1 MFARLTT
8 VQVKKERMDEAIRF
22 YRESVV
28 PVAKSQIGFVA
39 AYLLAD
45 RKRAKGVSITFWDS
59 EENAV
64 ANEKS
69 GYYLEQVTKFLG
81 YFSAAPIAED
91 YEVAIQV

>member
-8 VQVKKERMDEAIRF
+8 VQIRKERIDDAIKF
-22 YRESVV
+22 YRGSVV
-28 PVAKSQIGFVA
+28 PAAKSQRGFVT
-39 AYLLAD
+39 AYLLTD

>member
-8 VQVKKERMDEAIRF
+8 VQIHKERIEEAIKF
-22 YRESVV
+22 YRESIV
-28 PVAKSQIGFVA
+28 PVAKSQRGFVA

-69 GYYLEQVTKFLG
+69 GYHLEQVTKFLE
-81 YFSAAPIAED
+81 YFSAVPIAED
-91 YEVAIQV
+91 YEVTIQA

>member
-8 VQVKKERMDEAIRF
+8 AQIGKERIDEAIEF
-22 YRESVV
+22 YRKSVV
-28 PVAKSQIGFVA
+28 PVAKSQRGFVA
-39 AYLLAD
+39 AYLLVD
-45 RKRAKGVSITFWDS
+45 RKGAKGVSITVWDS

-69 GYYLEQVTKFLG
+69 GYYLEQVTKFLR
-81 YFSAAPIAED
+81 YSSAAITSEG